1 MASRRT
7 SQPWLRKKVTLRAEP
22 NIKVVA
28 KDLLESQPSVE
39 KEEEHRKEIN
49 KNYKRESWAQLAT
62 IDGNVKSL
70 LLPKSGST

>member
-49 KNYKRESWAQLAT
+49 KNYKRES
-62 IDGNVKSL
+62 
-70 LLPKSGST
+70 